1 MSMQSYMKLAKE
13 LLALINNLEDIYLV
27 DTLTVACFLQATAL
41 TLNLHPYFRGPAQT
55 YKIYLHKFLETL
67 FIIQ

>member
-13 LLALINNLEDIYLV
+13 LLASINDLEDISLV

-41 TLNLHPYFRGPAQT
+41 TLSPPLSRSCTNV
-55 YKIYLHKFLETL
+55 
-67 FIIQ
+67 

>member
-13 LLALINNLEDIYLV
+13 LLASINDLEDISLV

-41 TLNLHPYFRGPAQT
+41 TLSPPYFRDPAQT
-55 YKIYLHKFLETL
+55 YKTYLHKFLETL